1 MTVGR
6 NGGDL
11 NAWAVKSSGV
21 PLATVLG
28 TLKLVVG
35 GLVGETLLLLADE
48 LLHQSGRG
56 RGPRVKT
63 RTWEGREMNSH
74 VNQTQGSFA
83 FANTVVLILL
93 RCSSVTWTTN
103 PKEQRNSFTTVMPHI
118 QREAIG

>member
-1 MTVGR
+1 
-6 NGGDL
+6 
-11 NAWAVKSSGV
+11 
-21 PLATVLG
+21 
-28 TLKLVVG
+28 
-35 GLVGETLLLLADE
+35 
-48 LLHQSGRG
+48 
-56 RGPRVKT
+56 
-63 RTWEGREMNSH
+63 MNSH